1 MTMSYPA
8 HGSPQVRPKASLSS
22 TSRVNSRNRQSA
34 AYWSA
39 GDMLAIDEVPV
50 NADATTAWSPACIR
64 VFASCGRPVKQAA
77 IRPTKVFFSA
87 SPGSGQCP
95 SDLYTLNAYPSTV
108 RVGSQAPSS
117 RFDVDGY
124 VTEAFGAAAVPVA
137 VPREAP
143 PYETLPDSELPPH
156 PHPDDAGFAL
166 AVLPPQPHPP
176 EGAEPDEHPHPL
188 LIAVCLRAVAGRR
201 WVSS

>member
-1 MTMSYPA
+1 
-8 HGSPQVRPKASLSS
+8 
-22 TSRVNSRNRQSA
+22 VNSRNLHSA

-50 NADATTAWSPACIR
+50 SADATTTRSPACIR
-64 VFASCGRPVKQAA
+64 VFASCSRPVKQAA

-95 SDLYTLNAYPSTV
+95 SDLRTLNVYPSTV

-117 RFDVDGY
+117 RFDVDRY
-124 VTEAFGAAAVPVA
+124 VTEVFGGGGVAVA
-137 VPREAP
+137 VPGEAP
-143 PYETLPDSELPPH
+143 PYETLPGPELPPH
-156 PHPDDAGFAL
+156 PHLDDVGFAL

-176 EGAEPDEHPHPL
+176 GGAERDEHPHPL